1 MKSFPVV
8 LYDEIKNLTFK
19 PSNYNEFCTEIGN
32 LFKIDNTEKLTYEYQ
47 TKDNKYF
54 PLNVL
59 NYANFYWNDDIQKIY
74 IYTSSKEAY
83 TYNLNGIKNNFY
95 NEVLF
100 PFKIERIFS
109 INDNYD
115 ATIKKLREDNKELI
129 NKLNEKTG
137 ENHSLRFQLK
147 NEKEKLINSIGK
159 IKEEL
164 NNEKNKNII
173 LNKKVIELEQLINL
187 KNNEIK
193 GLNKEK
199 DNNRILNIKV
209 TELEQLINL
218 KNNEIK
224 GLNNEKN
231 NNRILNIKVTEL
243 EKIIGLKNNEIAELK
258 KSNKKIYSINFTST
272 DQKILNYS
280 LICKNT
286 DIFVKLE
293 QQLYED
299 FPEYKNKETYF
310 MKNAVKINR
319 FKSLDENNIKKN
331 DVIILNTYD

>member
-209 TELEQLINL
+209 TELE
-218 KNNEIK
+218 K
-224 GLNNEKN
+224 
-231 NNRILNIKVTEL
+231 T
-243 EKIIGLKNNEIAELK
+243 IGLKNNEIAELK

-331 DVIILNTYD
+331 DVIILNTND